1 MQKAGREQRSTV
13 NNVIIISLIIQKR
26 KSERFN
32 TYLFHV
38 DAVKCFGELWL
49 KDSIVELNIIG
60 SKKMTRKYDF
70 FYGNTKKDLSVN

>member
-60 SKKMTRKYDF
+60 SKKWPE
-70 FYGNTKKDLSVN
+70 NTLSDEQKSWSYY